1 MKTVEA
7 AVIGVGWI
15 GGLRADTLSRTALVD
30 KLHLCDIKPDRL
42 AEVTKLYKPA
52 TSTLDYQDIINNEKI
67 SVVYVSTTPEANHYP
82 IARDCLRSGKNVMLE
97 KPIALELW
105 EADELIQLAKR
116 NNLKFTIGYSQ
127 RFNPKIAY
135 AKKKIVDGTLG
146 KVVSV
151 LVSRHLSRELGK
163 KIASRVRLSPV
174 VMKSTHDLD
183 FVFWLLEP
191 AKPVRVYSQGAYGY
205 MQPVNGSHD
214 IMFTTVTMDNGV
226 VVMIGGGWNF
236 PPSYPNYCSTWIE
249 ITGTDGAL
257 TLDDTQR
264 DNWLNTE
271 KRGQEF
277 PMSTMP
283 GEWVDHVFA
292 GGIGPETIHFLE
304 ACIRDTPV
312 MVTPESARRV
322 METYSAADLSA
333 DRNEPVDLPLTN
345 ETISGIAELK
355 AKNRAGLERM
365 KKNAKGIGLAIIG
378 AGRVGLFRGEVAAR
392 HPAVEW
398 IGIAELNHNRGGDV
412 AARIGADFVTTSH
425 RELLARPEVT
435 AVLICHRR
443 ASARRSDP
451 GGGRARPADADR
463 KAARHRSRPVRPRAQ
478 SHHRRQARRHRRLH
492 PALPPQMARR
502 QGEGAH
508 RRARRRHHGDLAR
521 LHESAGR
528 HRQLQA
534 HRRSDH
540 DLADGDLR
548 HARAR
553 HRHVVPRR
561 QAAGRM
567 LRPLGRQGA
576 GAALS
581 GHRRHR
587 RHDHVRRR
595 HASITSTFPGR
606 CR

>member
-1 MKTVEA
+1 VKTVEA
-7 AVIGVGWI
+7 GVIGVGWI

-52 TSTLDYQDIINNEKI
+52 TSTLDYQDIIKNEKI

-82 IARDCLRSGKNVMLE
+82 IARDCLKAGKNVMLE

-105 EADELIQLAKR
+105 EADELIQLASR

-151 LVSRHLSRELGK
+151 LVSRHLSR
-163 KIASRVRLSPV
+163 
-174 VMKSTHDLD
+174 

-236 PPSYPNYCSTWIE
+236 PPSFPNYCSTWIE
-249 ITGTDGAL
+249 ITGIDGAL

-271 KRGQEF
+271 KRGHEF

-304 ACIRDTPV
+304 ACIRDTAV

-333 DRNEPVDLPLTN
+333 DRNEPIDLPLTN

-355 AKNRAGLERM
+355 AKNRAGL
-365 KKNAKGIGLAIIG
+365 N
-378 AGRVGLFRGEVAAR
+378 V
-392 HPAVEW
+392 
-398 IGIAELNHNRGGDV
+398 
-412 AARIGADFVTTSH
+412 
-425 RELLARPEVT
+425 
-435 AVLICHRR
+435 
-443 ASARRSDP
+443 
-451 GGGRARPADADR
+451 
-463 KAARHRSRPVRPRAQ
+463 
-478 SHHRRQARRHRRLH
+478 
-492 PALPPQMARR
+492 
-502 QGEGAH
+502 
-508 RRARRRHHGDLAR
+508 
-521 LHESAGR
+521 
-528 HRQLQA
+528 
-534 HRRSDH
+534 
-540 DLADGDLR
+540 
-548 HARAR
+548 
-553 HRHVVPRR
+553 
-561 QAAGRM
+561 
-567 LRPLGRQGA
+567 
-576 GAALS
+576 
-581 GHRRHR
+581 
-587 RHDHVRRR
+587 
-595 HASITSTFPGR
+595 
-606 CR
+606 